1 MKELTGVEVSGI
13 WLLMAVSAI
22 YIREHEI
29 SQRWTIY
36 KWVYFKSRFKSKAS
50 RQDQCFPLSF
60 SYSPLSR
67 WQSPSLVL
75 ASPMA
80 LYFHEK
86 KKKKK
91 TLGFSCTQGRVVG
104 SFPPLLG
111 ECTQMLGK
119 RLSPTNSSP
128 LPLSTLLRPPAQP
141 FSVFLSPPT
150 RPLQIPS

>member
-13 WLLMAVSAI
+13 WLLMAVSTI

-36 KWVYFKSRFKSKAS
+36 KWVYFKNRFKSKVS
-50 RQDQCFPLSF
+50 RQDQCFPLSS

-80 LYFHEK
+80 LHSHEE
-86 KKKKK
+86 K
-91 TLGFSCTQGRVVG
+91 TLGFSCTQGSGQLSSTPRRMHTDARWEAAPNQLFSPSPVNP
-104 SFPPLLG
+104 SSEPPV
-111 ECTQMLGK
+111 
-119 RLSPTNSSP
+119 
-128 LPLSTLLRPPAQP
+128 QP